1 MKKLN
6 AKKILKLWK
15 KAWEV
20 DEVSLPDGTKV
31 TYSNKLNPLGSAVE
45 ALLTKEKV
53 SVWDIRTM
61 LGAISAKQGKKGS
74 RLNKDEIALLNFH
87 HRTLYVREQILTE
100 LAALSPAGQI
110 FLLKTQFGYVET
122 QKVEQNNSGKQ
133 TVVLEFG
140 QD

>member
-87 HRTLYVREQILTE
+87 HRTLYVREQSLTE

>member
-61 LGAISAKQGKKGS
+61 LGAISAKQSKKGS
-74 RLNKDEIALLNFH
+74 RLSKDEIALLNFH
-87 HRTLYVREQILTE
+87 HRTLYVREQSLTE